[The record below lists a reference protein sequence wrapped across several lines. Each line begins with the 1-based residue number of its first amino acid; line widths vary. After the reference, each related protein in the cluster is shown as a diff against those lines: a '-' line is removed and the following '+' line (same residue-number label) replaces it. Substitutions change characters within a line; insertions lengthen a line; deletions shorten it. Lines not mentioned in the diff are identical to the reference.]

1 MPSQERGNKQ
11 ALVERPGAL
20 RKKKFSKSH
29 LSDFLAEIKLT
40 ARLWT
45 ADKVLHHAR
54 RCEWLLVRV
63 VFISTSFDNDKWHFH
78 LKEKY

>member
-1 MPSQERGNKQ
+1 MGVPLKVRLKPAWDFSAFSGEGNKQ

-20 RKKKFSKSH
+20 REKKFSKSH

-54 RCEWLLVRV
+54 RCECAPY
-63 VFISTSFDNDKWHFH
+63 TCCFH
-78 LKEKY
+78 